1 MIKSER
7 DAPLSILIVED
18 NEANLDV
25 IERRLQ
31 RRGYRTASARN
42 GREACDCVR
51 QLQPFLILMDLEMP
65 IMSGFDALREIR
77 TIPALATT
85 RIVAVTAH
93 ATKEIR
99 QKCDAAG
106 FDDFI
111 TKPIDL
117 RALLAVI
124 EKAGVKPDAP
134 APASP
139 PGEDGE

>member
-1 MIKSER
+1 MSPEHA
-7 DAPLSILIVED
+7 APLSILIVED

-31 RRGYRTASARN
+31 RRGFRTASARN
-42 GREACDCVR
+42 GREACDRVR
-51 QLQPFLILMDLEMP
+51 QLQPLLILMDLEMP
-65 IMSGFDALREIR
+65 IMSGFDALAEIR
-77 TIPALATT
+77 MTPALAET
-85 RIVAVTAH
+85 RIFAVTAH

-117 RALLAVI
+117 RVLLVLI

-134 APASP
+134 IPASA
-139 PGEDGE
+139 PGEDGG